1 MIPLVLAS
9 ASPRRRRLL
18 EQIGLSFRIVP
29 ARVPEALARDCH
41 PIVGVMEVANRKA
54 AEVARRESAGL
65 ILGADTIVLLE
76 GEVLGKPAGHREA
89 TAMLTRLEGKKHEVI
104 TGVALRDAATGRCLL
119 EYEATS
125 VRMRSLTPE
134 EIENYVATG
143 EPLDKAGAYGIQG
156 RGALLIRGIE
166 GCYFN
171 VVGLP
176 LARVARM
183 LECFGFDLWSDKGRY
198 ENAPGVSLDH

>member
-41 PIVGVMEVANRKA
+41 PIVGVMEVANRSRGGCPAGICRIDLRGRYHCAFGGGSTGKA
-54 AEVARRESAGL
+54 G
-65 ILGADTIVLLE
+65 
-76 GEVLGKPAGHREA
+76 GHREA